1 MPNYQ
6 FHSPCRLHILPLPS
20 EISENGTT
28 FFGKSE
34 KRLSRESC
42 SSCLSSLA
50 HYLKEASVVQTICIL
65 LSPHLY
71 THRREII
78 SKASPFT
85 CALISLPLTS
95 RAFSTHFPF
104 FAWSSVS
111 PPYQSLHLLHKHVQP
126 SPFPGFPSSYHPPSC
141 FFSKAQERGN
151 SAGCFHFP
159 TIHSLFQSIC
169 SNFIFSSKCL

>member
-71 THRREII
+71 THRREIT
-78 SKASPFT
+78 SKQS
-85 CALISLPLTS
+85 
-95 RAFSTHFPF
+95 
-104 FAWSSVS
+104 
-111 PPYQSLHLLHKHVQP
+111 QSLHL
-126 SPFPGFPSSYHPPSC
+126 
-141 FFSKAQERGN
+141 
-151 SAGCFHFP
+151 
-159 TIHSLFQSIC
+159 C
-169 SNFIFSSKCL
+169 SNFSPSDLKGILHTFSLFCMVFSISSILVSPFITQTCSAFPLSWVPL